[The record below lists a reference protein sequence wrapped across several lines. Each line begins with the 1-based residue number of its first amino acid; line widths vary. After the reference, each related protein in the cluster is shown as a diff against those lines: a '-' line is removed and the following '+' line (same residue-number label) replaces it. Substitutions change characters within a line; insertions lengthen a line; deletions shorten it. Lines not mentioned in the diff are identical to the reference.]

1 MLKVLLH
8 FNFKVIVMH
17 MYNSEN
23 VLNPPG
29 HWPSTRTVR
38 TKAQNNNHCFT
49 KD

>member
-23 VLNPPG
+23 VPNPPG
-29 HWPSTRTVR
+29 HLALYKNSENKSP
-38 TKAQNNNHCFT
+38 K
-49 KD
+49 